1 MKLKVLFVTGL
12 TLLCVFLMSVS
23 AFAQDATEEPTGQE
37 GGPPEM
43 GMPPLPEGAEVVAE
57 GLNYPRQLTV
67 AEDGTI
73 YVAIVGPGGDIMVS
87 TPEGDV
93 PFGYSSQL
101 LAIAADGTQTPVL
114 SGLPSAGG
122 IGGITA
128 VEVTAEGTWVII
140 SGPGPE
146 AVASPLMASALWV
159 AADGHVAD
167 YVDFYGYELANDPDG
182 NGQDTNPNDA
192 LVASDGT
199 VYLLDTG
206 ANTLFTWTAEGGLEP
221 FVIWSDNPVPTAV
234 AEAPDGNLVVSF
246 LGAELAPGAGKVEV
260 ISPAGE
266 VVETFSGYTT
276 LTDVDVADDGT
287 IYAVALISGFGEA
300 GPLPG
305 QVLEINADGGAVLAE
320 GLMTPYGIAVDG
332 DGSLLVTTGSAFL
345 PPGSGMVLRLH
356 AGM

>member
-1 MKLKVLFVTGL
+1 MKVSMRFVL
-12 TLLCVFLMSVS
+12 TLLFVFLMSVTV
-23 AFAQDATEEPTGQE
+23 FAQDATEEPAGE
-37 GGPPEM
+37 AMPPEM

-57 GLNYPRQLTV
+57 GLDYPRQLTV
-67 AEDGTI
+67 GEDGTI
-73 YVAIVGPGGDIMVS
+73 YVAVVGAGGDIVVT
-87 TPEGDV
+87 TPEGEV
-93 PFGYSSQL
+93 PFGYSAKVV
-101 LAIAADGTQTPVL
+101 AIAADGTQTPVL

-128 VEVTAEGTWVII
+128 VEVTAEGMWVVV

-167 YVDFYGYELANDPDG
+167 YVDFYGYEVANDPDG

-206 ANTLFTWTAEGGLEP
+206 ANTLFTWTAEGGLVP
-221 FVIWSDNPVPTAV
+221 FVVWPDNPVPTAV

-260 ISPAGE
+260 ISPEGE
-266 VVETFSGYTT
+266 VVETYSGYTT
-276 LTDVDVADDGT
+276 LTDVDVAPDGT
-287 IYAVALISGFGEA
+287 IYAVALISGFGEQ

-305 QVLEINADGGAVLAE
+305 QVLQITGDGGTVIADGLV
-320 GLMTPYGIAVDG
+320 TPYGIAVDN

-345 PPGSGMVLRLH
+345 PPASGMVLRLH